1 MLGITR
7 NALRFGSAFVL
18 GAVFFGTVGT
28 ATADAVTKF
37 YSGKTVSI
45 VIAAGPGGGHTK
57 YTLLIAPYLKKHMP
71 GNPTFITQNMGG
83 AGGTKAANYL
93 YNRAAQDGSAIG
105 ILLSDTPFAS
115 RLRTT
120 GVKYIA
126 DRFHFLGGAEHTR
139 SAFVV
144 FKSAGVATLADV
156 RKKQVIMGSTGKG
169 SQTYI
174 LPALANGML
183 GTKFKIITGYRGM
196 NGVYHA
202 MDQAEVQGFQAV
214 WSSVA
219 FLRPQ
224 WLKNDLVRVLFAT
237 SLDPLP
243 NRPNVPLVKDLTS
256 DPMDKKILTLFSG
269 NGILGRAWLAP
280 PGVPRD
286 RIKALRAA
294 FKKMFDDPDLR
305 KNAKKRR
312 MIWTPVPWAGQQKQA
327 QRITAADEA
336 LFQRM
341 RSVLGVKK

>member
-1 MLGITR
+1 MFSKKRRKIRVAISFL
-7 NALRFGSAFVL
+7 L
-18 GAVFFGTVGT
+18 GTVLLGT
-28 ATADAVTKF
+28 AGPAASDAVTKF
-37 YSGKTVSI
+37 YRGKTVSI

-57 YTLLIAPYLKKHMP
+57 YTLLIAPFLKKHMP

-93 YNRAAQDGSAIG
+93 YNRAAQNGSAIG

-126 DRFHFLGGAEHTR
+126 DRFHFLGGAERTR

-144 FKSAGVATLADV
+144 YKSAGVATLADV
-156 RKKQVIMGSTGKG
+156 RKKTVIMGSTGKG

-224 WLKNDLVRVLFAT
+224 WLKKDLVRVLFAT

-243 NRPNVPLVKDLTS
+243 DRPKAPLVKDLTS
-256 DPMDKKILTLFSG
+256 DPTDKKILTLFSG

-286 RIKALRAA
+286 RVKALRKA
-294 FKKMFDDPDLR
+294 FKKMFDDPDIR
-305 KNAKKRR
+305 EKAKKRR
-312 MIWTPVPWAGQQKQA
+312 MIWTPVSWADQQKHA
-327 QRITAADEA
+327 KRITAADER
-336 LFQRM
+336 LFKRM